1 MPIGGPD
8 RYFLSNF
15 DTQVLLAWIRE
26 IRDEVTSLNP
36 PSSVLDGQ
44 MVTIV
49 LNNKLRTFGYYA
61 LWKHEQQIQEDKL
74 KYQQRETEWI
84 AEQYE
89 ITNKEEQAK
98 DTILYKGQQVS
109 KALAENAK
117 IYNDLKIA
125 NNLTPKD
132 EELLKTNNQY
142 QFDRTDQVPFISTLN
157 GAVVRRT
164 RASIINPTTDTVIRS
179 GTGEQILIDNNLQIS
194 EGYNE
199 IKEFTVKSGYKKTG
213 STLDKVFKSWVSYST
228 NGTPIPNDNNS
239 FTPKSPYSSKV
250 DLIIKNIEADKHT
263 EVFTGSFKFFIEKL
277 HGRNSK
283 APYKKNKIKSTKVKG
298 MNSIPEELSNR
309 MVFAA
314 YIDNFY
320 DDYSVSWNEYN
331 FLGRGEGV
339 PVYKSTKR
347 SLTLVFDIISDHS
360 VEYML
365 ALEQLQNKT
374 ATKEN
379 GLSEDI
385 LSKILNTST
394 DWGLGYQGGV
404 VTHTGD
410 GNRIA
415 SHIPGLISDT
425 PEGLWTKLTFLAQ
438 CVYPF
443 YRPDGKMKEQP
454 FVRIRIADFYDVVGT
469 IESISVELNETD
481 GVQMDLN
488 PSSLGNIP
496 LFAKINMKLTIYHDY
511 EPSSTFYGFYHRKE
525 FDKGTIDKVTGK
537 GFPFDKLHWAGRATK
552 NSPSQFIP
560 TDIKD
565 TLLEMPS
572 GFESY
577 FQGLNEDLKNFKKNF
592 TSLKNSGLKLKDALF
607 KEKFKESIESYNKVT
622 ATARQI
628 QALRGETAT
637 QNEIPGTATK
647 NQRKGLFSK
656 DGITEFKTAV
666 NDLQDNF
673 TALYGGAQA
682 IIAKTGDRIRK
693 TNETL
698 NRFGINLKQS
708 DDIQELLTKADQLN
722 PNKFIPKTLGDIID
736 KMRKQ

>member
-26 IRDEVTSLNP
+26 IRDEITALNP

-44 MVTIV
+44 MATIV
-49 LNNKLRTFGYYA
+49 LNNKLRSFGYYA
-61 LWKHEQQIQEDKL
+61 LFKHEQQIQDQKIKNQHEDT
-74 KYQQRETEWI
+74 REI
-84 AEQYE
+84 SKQYA
-89 ITNKEEQAK
+89 IISKEEIEK
-98 DTILYKGQQVS
+98 DTITYQGQQVS
-109 KALAENAK
+109 RALAENAQ
-117 IYNDLKIA
+117 IYNELKIA

-142 QFDRTDQVPFISTLN
+142 QFDRTDQVPFISTLTPVT
-157 GAVVRRT
+157 GSV
-164 RASIINPTTDTVIRS
+164 IDPTTNTVIAS
-179 GTGEQILIDNNLQIS
+179 GTGEEILLDNNLQINES
-194 EGYNE
+194 YNE
-199 IKEFTVKSGYKKTG
+199 IKEFTVKTGYKKKG
-213 STLDKVFKSWVSYST
+213 QQLDKIFKSWVSYST

-250 DLIIKNIEADKHT
+250 EQIIKNIEADKHT
-263 EVFTGSFKFFIEKL
+263 EIFSGSFKFFIEKL

-283 APYKKNKIKSTKVKG
+283 APYKKNKIKSTKVKNL
-298 MNSIPEELSNR
+298 NSIPEELSNR

-360 VEYML
+360 AEYML
-365 ALEQLQNKT
+365 ALERLQNQT

-385 LSKILNTST
+385 LNKILNTTT
-394 DWGLGYQGGV
+394 DWGDGYQGGV
-404 VTHTGD
+404 VTHTAD
-410 GNRIA
+410 GNRIS

-496 LFAKINMKLTIYHDY
+496 LFAKVNMKLTIYHDY

-537 GFPFDKLHWAGRATK
+537 GLTTTQPTK

-565 TLLEMPS
+565 SLLEMPA

-577 FQGLNEDLKNFKKNF
+577 FKGLNEDLKNFKKNF
-592 TSLKNSGLKLKDALF
+592 SSLKNSGLKLKDALF
-607 KEKFKESIESYNKVT
+607 KEKFKESIESYNKITV
-622 ATARQI
+622 TARQI
-628 QALRGETAT
+628 QALRGESAT
-637 QNEIPGTATK
+637 QSEVAGTATK

-656 DGITEFKTAV
+656 EGVGNFKTTV

-673 TALYGGAQA
+673 TTLYGNAQA
-682 IIAKTGDRIRK
+682 IIAKTGERIRK

-698 NRFGINLKQS
+698 NRFGINLKQN
-708 DDIQELLTKADQLN
+708 DDIQELLTKADQLK

-736 KMRKQ
+736 KMRKK

>member
-15 DTQVLLAWIRE
+15 DTQVLLAWIKE
-26 IRDEVTSLNP
+26 VRDEVTALNP
-36 PSSVLDGQ
+36 PSSIFDGK
-44 MVTIV
+44 MAAIV
-49 LNNKLRTFGYYA
+49 LSSKLRTFGYYA
-61 LWKHEQQIQEDKL
+61 LWKHEQQIQDAKL
-74 KYQQRETEWI
+74 KYEQNESEWI
-84 AEQYE
+84 SKQYE
-89 ITNKEEQAK
+89 ITNREEAEK
-98 DTILYKGQQVS
+98 DMILYQGQYVS
-109 KALAENAK
+109 KALAKNAK
-117 IYNDLKIA
+117 VYNDLKVA
-125 NNLTPKD
+125 NNLVPKD

-142 QFDRTDQVPFISTLN
+142 QFDRTDQVPFISTLTPVTGSVIDPTT
-157 GAVVRRT
+157 GAVIT
-164 RASIINPTTDTVIRS
+164 S
-179 GTGEQILIDNNLQIS
+179 GTGEQILLDNNAQIS
-194 EGYNE
+194 ESYNE
-199 IKEFTVKSGYKKTG
+199 IKEFTVKSGYKKSG
-213 STLDKVFKSWVSYST
+213 SALDKVFKSWVSYST
-228 NGTPIPNDNNS
+228 NGNPIPNDNNS

-298 MNSIPEELSNR
+298 INSIPEELSNR

-385 LSKILNTST
+385 LSKILNSST
-394 DWGLGYQGGV
+394 DWGMGYQGGV

-469 IESISVELNETD
+469 IESVSVELNEAD

-496 LFAKINMKLTIYHDY
+496 LFAKVNMKLAIYHDY

-537 GFPFDKLHWAGRATK
+537 GLTTTQPTK
-552 NSPSQFIP
+552 HSPSQFVP

-577 FQGLNEDLKNFKKNF
+577 FKGLNEDLKNFKKNF

-628 QALRGETAT
+628 QALRGESAV
-637 QNEIPGTATK
+637 QDEIPGTATK

-656 DGITEFKTAV
+656 EGITEFKTAV

-708 DDIQELLTKADQLN
+708 DDIQDLLTKADQLK